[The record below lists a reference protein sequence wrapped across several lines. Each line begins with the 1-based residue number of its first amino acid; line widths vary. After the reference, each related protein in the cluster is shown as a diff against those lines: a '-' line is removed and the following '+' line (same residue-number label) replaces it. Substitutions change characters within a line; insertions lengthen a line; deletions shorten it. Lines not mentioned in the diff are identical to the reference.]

1 MDFSAQD
8 LRWKVQTAALSSR
21 IPFELR
27 CRLLYWRKRR
37 CWPTRHPE
45 TFSQKMLW
53 KLVKDRRPL
62 ITTFQDKIAVRD
74 YVTRVVGNDVLSTL
88 HAVVSDPGDLS
99 LDMLPAEF
107 VVKPNHASGLIW
119 IVTDRI
125 PSSTLVHSPTAPIR
139 SGSVLT
145 ARDELDWTVLV
156 ATCRQWLAFEYIDIA
171 PEWAYRNVPPRIMVE
186 ELLLDPDG
194 RIPPDY
200 KFFVL
205 NGRVRLIEVHSDRF
219 TGHRCDYFLPDWT
232 PADVQVIYPPAE
244 ADAYPPSGHRPP
256 RPESFHRMVHIAEAL
271 GQETD
276 FVRVDLYDT
285 AGRVVFGELTNY
297 PGGANARF
305 SPESFDRRLGRYW
318 SVPKRYG

>member
-1 MDFSAQD
+1 
-8 LRWKVQTAALSSR
+8 
-21 IPFELR
+21 
-27 CRLLYWRKRR
+27 
-37 CWPTRHPE
+37 
-45 TFSQKMLW
+45 MLW

-244 ADAYPPSGHRPP
+244 ADAYPHSGHRPP